1 MVRLWQEAG
10 ADQPARW
17 RGSVE
22 HVRTGRTQ
30 YFTELADLGA
40 FIQENLGTGR
50 PHENRRAAE

>member
-10 ADQPARW
+10 ADQPAQW

-30 YFTELADLGA
+30 YFADLADLGA
-40 FIQENLGTGR
+40 FIRENLGTS
-50 PHENRRAAE
+50 PASKDRRAVG